1 MNEHVN
7 MSSGELINIAESL
20 LATGIK
26 SGDYYSNPELYV
38 KIKTEFIS
46 YFKNEEV
53 ARYASDAKRNEWD
66 EYTHD
71 AGDKHLRT
79 VVDHFN
85 KDTTNTENLLDLLVT
100 LMIWCKD
107 PESEF

>member
-1 MNEHVN
+1 MNEYVN

-20 LATGIK
+20 LATGNK

-38 KIKTEFIS
+38 KVKTEFIS

-66 EYTHD
+66 EYTYD
-71 AGDKHLRT
+71 AGSKHLASCL
-79 VVDHFN
+79 DHFN